1 MPLVRVFLS
10 CNHHLF
16 NYEYADDIA
25 LHPETIS
32 WERKRPHF
40 FFFFKIFS
48 LFFAFYNRDVLMEI
62 DRREVQ

>member
-10 CNHHLF
+10 CNHHIF
-16 NYEYADDIA
+16 NYVHADDIA

-40 FFFFKIFS
+40 FFFKIFS
-48 LFFAFYNRDVLMEI
+48 LFFPFYNGYVLMKI
-62 DRREVQ
+62 DCREVQ